1 MLGQLNMFGK
11 DKIET
16 AIERIQAFEPEEG
29 YYLAF
34 SGGKDSITVKRLMD
48 MAGVKYDAHY
58 SVTSVDPP
66 ELVQFVKTFPDV
78 DFDFPTDK
86 DGNINTMWNLMPK
99 KRMPPTRVTR
109 WCCQGLKEMQ
119 GSGRFVV
126 TGVRWAE
133 SARRSATRAGLE
145 FGETKTG
152 KRNLLDPDNDRE
164 RLAGICQA
172 KAQRFLNPII
182 DWETADVW
190 EFIKAEGLR
199 YCSLYD
205 EGFTRLGCI
214 GCPMQGREG
223 MLRDFERWPKYKAA
237 YLKAFDRMMEGR
249 VRDGFVPTGEFK
261 HFKTAQDVMDWWLN
275 GK

>member
-11 DKIET
+11 DKVET

-78 DFDFPTDK
+78 ALDIPTYK
-86 DGNINTMWNLMPK
+86 EGGAVTMWNLIQK
-99 KRMPPTRVTR
+99 KTMPPTRIVR
-109 WCCQGLKEMQ
+109 YCCSFLKETQ
-119 GSGRFVV
+119 GRGRFVV

-133 SARRSATRAGLE
+133 STRRNATRAGLE
-145 FGETKTG
+145 LSDNNTS
-152 KRNLLDPDNDRE
+152 KRELLDPDNDRE

-205 EGFTRLGCI
+205 EGFTRLGCV
-214 GCPMQGREG
+214 GCPMAPKEKT
-223 MLRDFERWPKYKAA
+223 DNEFTRWPKYKTA
-237 YLKAFDRMMEGR
+237 YLKAFDRMLSERKKRGM
-249 VRDGFVPTGEFK
+249 PTEWE
-261 HFKTAQDVMDWWLN
+261 TPEAVMGWWLN
-275 GK
+275 SK